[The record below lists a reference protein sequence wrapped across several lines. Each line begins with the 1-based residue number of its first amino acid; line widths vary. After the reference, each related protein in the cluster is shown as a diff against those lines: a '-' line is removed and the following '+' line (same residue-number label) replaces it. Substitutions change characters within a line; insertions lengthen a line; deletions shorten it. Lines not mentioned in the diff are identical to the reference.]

1 MLRAR
6 LNRLQARSVGPL
18 VRALTRRHAALYL
31 RFGGRRFGTYYRKPV
46 LVLSTTGR
54 RSGQQRATP
63 VVYMPDGDRW
73 LVAPTNS
80 GLDRA
85 PAWWLNLQAR
95 PEAEVQIGEQRYP
108 VRARVAEGD
117 ERSRLWASMSA
128 YNHEWA
134 DYTRLTRREIP
145 IIVFER
151 R

>member
-63 VVYMPDGDRW
+63 VVYMPDGARRRSLARRADQLGAGPRAGV
-73 LVAPTNS
+73 VAQS
-80 GLDRA
+80 A
-85 PAWWLNLQAR
+85 SQAR
-95 PEAEVQIGEQRYP
+95 GRGSDR
-108 VRARVAEGD
+108 RAALPGACTGR
-117 ERSRLWASMSA
+117 
-128 YNHEWA
+128 
-134 DYTRLTRREIP
+134 
-145 IIVFER
+145 
-151 R
+151 